1 MALGAPREQ
10 VVGLIVREGMTVSV
24 IGIAVGVGTALV
36 VNRVLASL
44 VFDIAVRDP
53 ITYVAVA
60 VALALVALV
69 ACAIPALK
77 ASRVDPLVAAR
88 AGLGL
93 GASLDK
99 RERTVRR
106 VDGREVRGSG
116 TKVRPFECP
125 APR

>member
-1 MALGAPREQ
+1 MFAGVAMVIAAIGIYGVLAYSVNLRTREIGLRMALGAPREQ
-10 VVGLIVREGMTVSV
+10 VVRLIVREGMTVSV

-77 ASRVDPLVAAR
+77 ASRVDPLVA
-88 AGLGL
+88 L
-93 GASLDK
+93 
-99 RERTVRR
+99 REQ
-106 VDGREVRGSG
+106 G
-116 TKVRPFECP
+116 
-125 APR
+125 